1 MSGIIPVEFRA
12 ATVADTRVD
21 QRIIELIAVP
31 YEESTQVIYREDVW
45 NEVFTRG
52 AFDGIESR
60 QGRVPA
66 NRDHDMTRL
75 VGKVVDW
82 WPERSEGLVA
92 EIRIAKSDL
101 GNETLSLAEDDML
114 SASIGFGVRGRDQVL
129 DKGNRVRRINRA
141 FVDHLAFVAQP
152 AYEGAKVLARRNE
165 DAPPDAATLPRLN
178 TPDLDDLV
186 AFMASR
192 KG

>member
-1 MSGIIPVEFRA
+1 MSGIIPVEFRS

-101 GNETLSLAEDDML
+101 GNETLSLAEEDML